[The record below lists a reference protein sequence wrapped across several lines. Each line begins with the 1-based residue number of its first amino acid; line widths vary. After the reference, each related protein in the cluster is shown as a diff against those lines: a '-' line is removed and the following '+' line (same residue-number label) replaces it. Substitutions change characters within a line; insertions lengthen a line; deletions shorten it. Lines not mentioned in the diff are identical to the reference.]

1 LIVWETLIIE
11 TKSKGYKTNRL
22 ARRKFLK
29 TAAAAGCITATN
41 LAFGRS
47 SRSDKAEA
55 FRLVAETDRKRI
67 LEAAANYVSQTPL
80 TKLRR
85 FPPRAAQVGC
95 MIFIP
100 KQTTSGQIRTT
111 QMGGT
116 STAMG
121 QSNPESIAR

>member
-55 FRLVAETDRKRI
+55 FWPNPNDPNGRYINRDGAEQSGEHRKVMVALSIQMPALT
-67 LEAAANYVSQTPL
+67 AAWLL
-80 TKLRR
+80 TGKCRY
-85 FPPRAAQVGC
+85 AQKAC
-95 MIFIP
+95 
-100 KQTTSGQIRTT
+100 
-111 QMGGT
+111 
-116 STAMG
+116 AH
-121 QSNPESIAR
+121 